1 MGAQMPK
8 KRSTKGQR
16 CSVDLP
22 GVGMVDGRTR
32 LAQHYGQSVADIA
45 ADLGGESELTRAELE
60 LVRRAAGLAVLA
72 GTAEAKLLAGE
83 DVDVAELVAV
93 GNAQR
98 RILATLG
105 LERRQKDVTPDLST
119 WLKERSQ

>member
-1 MGAQMPK
+1 M
-8 KRSTKGQR
+8 
-16 CSVDLP
+16 DLP
-22 GVGMVDGRTR
+22 GVGLVDGRTR
-32 LAQHYGQSVADIA
+32 LAQHYGLSVADIA
-45 ADLGGESELTRAELE
+45 SDLGGMEELTRAELE

-83 DVDVAELVAV
+83 DIDIGELVAV

-105 LERRQKDVTPDLST
+105 LSRRQKDLTPDLKDYIRS
-119 WLKERSQ
+119 KEAKQ